1 MQLPPK
7 AKIHPAEAA
16 RANRSSVISHLI
28 QQLNRFSEAPILQES
43 CNENSPRH
51 IKKGITDVKYELL
64 KVKEGWS

>member
-43 CNENSPRH
+43 
-51 IKKGITDVKYELL
+51 
-64 KVKEGWS
+64 